1 MMFLIKMDLWITGR
15 RCCIIKSSVKSLA
28 VFQAGEDED
37 LMDDSKNRDFK
48 EGQSEGG
55 RIYLQPDSSSV
66 SCRRGSTQ
74 EDFSLWHGLLLSTW
88 RMGRDTG

>member
-1 MMFLIKMDLWITGR
+1 MFLIKMDLWITGR

-55 RIYLQPDSSSV
+55 RIYLQPDSSRVLAAGGEAHKRTSV
-66 SCRRGSTQ
+66 CGM
-74 EDFSLWHGLLLSTW
+74 DYY
-88 RMGRDTG
+88 